1 MTYGYAALVA
11 TDFPFSALQV
21 SVLLI
26 FSSTSVCEVLL
37 AELMS
42 SYPNVAIFRRFDA
55 LVIWNLLKLHAVLM
69 SIEKELHRA

>member
-1 MTYGYAALVA
+1 
-11 TDFPFSALQV
+11 
-21 SVLLI
+21 
-26 FSSTSVCEVLL
+26 
-37 AELMS
+37 MS